1 MSAPRS
7 SLPLPHGLARALDAV
22 RRRWLAVRVA
32 EFPLLLLAVIAF
44 AWVLQATADRWLE
57 LSWNARAVLLALN
70 GVAALVLLWFFV
82 LVPLCRRLDRRKAA
96 LLVERTLPDFRT
108 SLISAVE
115 FSERGSDF
123 PSGSR
128 PLVEKLLA
136 DVSHEAEKGDIARGV
151 VKTRRLKRIATI
163 CVAVLLAAAGCF
175 AWGLP
180 LSPLLVQRILLSNAV
195 FPDETKVVDL
205 SGDMIVVAGTDAALS
220 AKADG
225 VVPQSGRLVVTHPDG
240 TVENIPVSPSRTEEG
255 VFQFSVRNVRESFAY
270 RFELHDGVG
279 PEHQVGVRVPPVLRQ
294 ITFTQVYPK
303 HTGLPET
310 IMSPS
315 ALRLL
320 AGSQLK
326 ISAEGSEALQ
336 SAVLEIKGVPDV
348 LPLEISGDAKTSLK
362 TELKVPESG
371 WKSMSVHLV
380 SAAGEA
386 SANDPVYRVELVR
399 DRPPSVLVSQ
409 PKKET
414 ITVIPGEKVPFVFRV
429 GDDFGLQR
437 VALCYRV
444 FRPTGAGAVESA
456 EEGQIPMQFDPAE
469 KSFSRTFV
477 WDLGLLVPVVPV
489 GGTITC
495 WIEAEDNNPEKAVA
509 ITRSAEKIIRVVS
522 EEQKRTELLELLGER
537 AKDIEKLYELQ
548 RGMNER
554 TDDSIR

>member
-1 MSAPRS
+1 MSDPRS
-7 SLPLPHGLARALDAV
+7 SLPLPHGLSRALDAV

-32 EFPLLLLAVIAF
+32 EFPLLLLAVTAF

-57 LSWNARAVLLALN
+57 LSWNARAVLLALD

-96 LLVERTLPDFRT
+96 LLVERTLPRFRT

-115 FSERGSDF
+115 FSERGSQF

-128 PLVEKLLA
+128 SLVEKLLA
-136 DVSHEAEKGDIARGV
+136 DVADEAGKEDIARGV
-151 VKTRRLKRIATI
+151 VKSARLGRIAAA

-195 FPDETKVVDL
+195 FPDETKVVDV
-205 SGDMIVVAGTDAALS
+205 SGDLIVIAGTDAALS
-220 AKADG
+220 AKAEG

-240 TVENIPVSPSRTEEG
+240 TSEVIPVSPSRTEEG
-255 VFQFSVRNVRESFAY
+255 VFLFAVRNVREPFSY

-279 PEHQVGVRVPPVLRQ
+279 REHRVGVRVPPVLQQ

-310 IMSPS
+310 VMSPS
-315 ALRLL
+315 NLRLL
-320 AGSQLK
+320 EGSKLK
-326 ISAEGSEALQ
+326 IEATGSEALQ

-348 LPLEISGDAKTSLK
+348 LPLEISGEGKTSLK
-362 TELKVPESG
+362 KELEVPESG

-380 SAAGEA
+380 GQSGEP

-414 ITVIPGEKVPFVFRV
+414 ITVIPGEKVSFVFRV
-429 GDDFGLQR
+429 GDDFGLRR
-437 VALCYRV
+437 VSLCYRV

-456 EEGQIPMQFDPAE
+456 EDGEIPMQFDPAE
-469 KSFSRTFV
+469 KSFSRNFV
-477 WDLGLLVPVVPV
+477 WDLGLLVPLVPV

-495 WIEAEDNNPEKAVA
+495 WIEAEDNNPVKAVA
-509 ITRSAEKIIRVVS
+509 VTRSAEKIIRVVS
-522 EEQKRTELLELLGER
+522 EDQKRTELLELLGER

-548 RGMNER
+548 RGMNEK